1 MSKASVIKDKLEAFR
16 GDTRGAVA
24 IIFALTLIMV
34 LTVIGL
40 AVDTARGMRAG
51 NSIGAAVDAAVIAGV
66 KGLRLQNMTDSQ
78 IQTVV
83 RDIFDSN
90 IETSGLSAPTING
103 FNVTINRSNSSV
115 EVAVDAEIKTVLGG
129 LAGIDTLS
137 LPRRSVAIY
146 ENKDV
151 EVALQLDVTGSMG
164 GKKIDD
170 LKLATKD
177 LVDILIPDDISLLG
191 GQKIRIGLAPYAAGI
206 NAGSYASLMNG
217 GAAAPDN
224 CVYERSSD
232 SFQDSDT
239 YPSGS
244 AVLKTK
250 LDLVGA
256 NNCPSA
262 TLQPM
267 TDDKTVLKA
276 SVDSYT
282 TGGTTAGHLGTSY
295 AWYLLSPEW
304 ASIWPTASQP
314 TAYNS
319 GTATKVAILMTDGL
333 YNTVGG
339 KMSGANEGKSA
350 DFAVDT
356 CTEMKSKG
364 VIVYTVGF
372 KLNAPAAKATL
383 ASCASHIEKFYEAKD
398 GDALR
403 IAFQA
408 IAQDIATLRLTE

>member
-206 NAGSYASLMNG
+206 NAGSYAK
-217 GAAAPDN
+217 PD
-224 CVYERSSD
+224 ERRRRCS
-232 SFQDSDT
+232 
-239 YPSGS
+239 
-244 AVLKTK
+244 
-250 LDLVGA
+250 
-256 NNCPSA
+256 
-262 TLQPM
+262 
-267 TDDKTVLKA
+267 
-276 SVDSYT
+276 
-282 TGGTTAGHLGTSY
+282 
-295 AWYLLSPEW
+295 
-304 ASIWPTASQP
+304 
-314 TAYNS
+314 
-319 GTATKVAILMTDGL
+319 
-333 YNTVGG
+333 
-339 KMSGANEGKSA
+339 
-350 DFAVDT
+350 
-356 CTEMKSKG
+356 
-364 VIVYTVGF
+364 
-372 KLNAPAAKATL
+372 
-383 ASCASHIEKFYEAKD
+383 
-398 GDALR
+398 
-403 IAFQA
+403 
-408 IAQDIATLRLTE
+408 

>member
-1 MSKASVIKDKLEAFR
+1 
-16 GDTRGAVA
+16 
-24 IIFALTLIMV
+24 
-34 LTVIGL
+34 
-40 AVDTARGMRAG
+40 MRAG

-115 EVAVDAEIKTVLGG
+115 EIAVDAEIKTVLGG

-146 ENKDV
+146 ENKDI

-217 GAAAPDN
+217 GVAAPDN

-239 YPSGS
+239 YPTGS

-250 LDLVGA
+250 LDL
-256 NNCPSA
+256 
-262 TLQPM
+262 
-267 TDDKTVLKA
+267 
-276 SVDSYT
+276 SVR
-282 TGGTTAGHLGTSY
+282 TTA
-295 AWYLLSPEW
+295 
-304 ASIWPTASQP
+304 
-314 TAYNS
+314 
-319 GTATKVAILMTDGL
+319 
-333 YNTVGG
+333 
-339 KMSGANEGKSA
+339 
-350 DFAVDT
+350 
-356 CTEMKSKG
+356 
-364 VIVYTVGF
+364 
-372 KLNAPAAKATL
+372 
-383 ASCASHIEKFYEAKD
+383 
-398 GDALR
+398 R
-403 IAFQA
+403 
-408 IAQDIATLRLTE
+408 AQRCSR